1 MGRGKIEI
9 KRIENQNNRQVTYS
23 KRRKGLIKKAKE
35 ITVLCEAAVSVVIFS
50 SPSKLYEYCSPS
62 TSITEMLDRYHQH
75 SGQRLW
81 DPEHEALSNEI
92 KRIKEENEKMQID
105 LRHLNAEDITSLNIK
120 ELMTIENDLENGL
133 MNIGEKRRESY
144 KRMQKDG
151 QRLEEENMQ
160 LRYVYQ
166 QQMEAMA
173 GKVRDIEN
181 EFNHLKVNDQHVTY
195 SKRRHG
201 LFKKAQEI
209 NVLCDA
215 KVSVVVVNSSN
226 KMFEFCSSNT
236 TLANQLQSYQDISR
250 TKLWD
255 AKHEDLS
262 KEIERIDNENKSMQ
276 IRLRHLNGEDVTSL
290 HLPELASLEATL
302 DTGLRRVR
310 NWKMEE
316 FDKITQRDQDLEDEN
331 KRLRFMLQ
339 QQEMGMAV
347 AAMDSNVRDQYQ
359 QQMPFSFRVQPN
371 QPNLHERM

>member
-9 KRIENQNNRQVTYS
+9 KRIENSTNR
-23 KRRKGLIKKAKE
+23 
-35 ITVLCEAAVSVVIFS
+35 
-50 SPSKLYEYCSPS
+50 
-62 TSITEMLDRYHQH
+62 
-75 SGQRLW
+75 
-81 DPEHEALSNEI
+81 
-92 KRIKEENEKMQID
+92 
-105 LRHLNAEDITSLNIK
+105 
-120 ELMTIENDLENGL
+120 
-133 MNIGEKRRESY
+133 
-144 KRMQKDG
+144 
-151 QRLEEENMQ
+151 
-160 LRYVYQ
+160 
-166 QQMEAMA
+166 
-173 GKVRDIEN
+173 
-181 EFNHLKVNDQHVTY
+181 HVTY
-195 SKRRHG
+195 SKRRNG